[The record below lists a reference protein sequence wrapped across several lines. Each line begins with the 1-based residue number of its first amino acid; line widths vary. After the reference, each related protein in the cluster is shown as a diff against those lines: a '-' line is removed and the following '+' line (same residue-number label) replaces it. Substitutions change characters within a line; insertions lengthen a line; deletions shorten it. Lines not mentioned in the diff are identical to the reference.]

1 MQVRF
6 NREGTHVYLW
16 LTHVDVW
23 QTPTQYCKVIS
34 LQLNKNKLRKKY
46 IYREFPGSPVV
57 RTLRFHSRRHGFNPC
72 AWSLS
77 RVWLFVTPW
86 TVAHQ
91 APLSMQI
98 LQTRILEWVAM
109 ISSIPG
115 GTKNSPA
122 AWLEKK
128 SLQNTGRCQTSKR
141 ARKYPLN
148 WVGQKKKKRERN
160 NKVLLYRTGNSTQ

>member
-1 MQVRF
+1 MEWEMQVRF

-91 APLSMQI
+91 APLSMEN
-98 LQTRILEWVAM
+98 LQARILKWVT
-109 ISSIPG
+109 SPPSGNIPNPG
-115 GTKNSPA
+115 LKPRSPA
-122 AWLEKK
+122 
-128 SLQNTGRCQTSKR
+128 LQAYSWPSEPPWKPKNTGVDNLS
-141 ARKYPLN
+141 
-148 WVGQKKKKRERN
+148 
-160 NKVLLYRTGNSTQ
+160 LL

>member
-1 MQVRF
+1 MEWEMQVRF

-23 QTPTQYCKVIS
+23 QTPTQYCKAIS
-34 LQLNKNKLRKKY
+34 LHLNKNKLRKKY
-46 IYREFPGSPVV
+46 IYREFPSSPVV

-109 ISSIPG
+109 TSSIPG

-128 SLQNTGRCQTSKR
+128 
-141 ARKYPLN
+141 
-148 WVGQKKKKRERN
+148 
-160 NKVLLYRTGNSTQ
+160 KVYRTLADVRLLKRQENIPLTG